1 MDNVQRHLI
10 DDWPTTVAFLPGNQ
24 LAIRPHL
31 TIWTLPPA
39 TYLRNVLLWAVV
51 LINAC
56 MNLNVL
62 DNADVCRLC
71 RT

>member
-10 DDWPTTVAFLPGNQ
+10 DDWPTTVACFPRNQ
-24 LAIRPHL
+24 LAILPHL
-31 TIWTLPPA
+31 TIWTLPAA
-39 TYLRNVLLWAVV
+39 TYLRNALLWAVV

-62 DNADVCRLC
+62 DDADVSRLC